1 MSGDK
6 SPILNVNSPPRIVP
20 VVLPASADLSQSGK
34 VRNVLVFAVDTSGW
48 LAWDDDSQEWS
59 VVKKGHRLLR
69 DYYMEEAIDGVVD
82 TKANE
87 DRWKTYQRYI
97 SDWQNGKTLMSFP
110 TEYLPQKVQDM
121 QRGIIGPDKVDPWL
135 VQRPK
140 PTTGATSPPTAPV
153 KAKAS

>member
-20 VVLPASADLSQSGK
+20 AVLPASADLSQSGK
-34 VRNVLVFAVDTSGW
+34 VRNILVYAVDTSGW
-48 LAWDDDSQEWS
+48 LAWDDDSQEWI
-59 VVKKGHRLLR
+59 VVKKGHRHLR
-69 DYYMEEAIDGVVD
+69 DYYMEEETEAGIP
-82 TKANE
+82 NE
-87 DRWKTYQRYI
+87 AGWKTYQRYI
-97 SDWQNGKTLMSFP
+97 SDWQNGKTLQSFP
-110 TEYLPQKVQDM
+110 DHLLPQKVQDM
-121 QRGIIGPDKVDPWL
+121 QRGLIAPDKVDPWL